1 VSQILVSIVPFPKWG
16 HQRKLSRR
24 LWATG
29 DKRPESWLIGH
40 YFLARNHFI
49 FVPFP
54 SSLRDEE
61 SLEQEVQMTTRIAT
75 AVAFILILASQAFA
89 DCNQELKILEQK
101 VISAETGAS
110 PSETGMAATKHQ
122 EELLAGKQ
130 KSGAPETTGTTARAL
145 EPASPHQEQVTG
157 KRSVQGGEH
166 ATQMIVEARKMSE
179 AGDEQGCMKKAA
191 ELKDMLGAK

>member
-1 VSQILVSIVPFPKWG
+1 
-16 HQRKLSRR
+16 
-24 LWATG
+24 
-29 DKRPESWLIGH
+29 
-40 YFLARNHFI
+40 
-49 FVPFP
+49 
-54 SSLRDEE
+54 
-61 SLEQEVQMTTRIAT
+61 
-75 AVAFILILASQAFA
+75 
-89 DCNQELKILEQK
+89 
-101 VISAETGAS
+101 
-110 PSETGMAATKHQ
+110 MAATKHQ

-166 ATQMIVEARKMSE
+166 ATQMIVEARKIAE

>member
-16 HQRKLSRR
+16 HQRKLSRC

-29 DKRPESWLIGH
+29 DKRPESWRIGR

-75 AVAFILILASQAFA
+75 AVAFTLILASPAFA

-101 VISAETGAS
+101 VVSAETGAS